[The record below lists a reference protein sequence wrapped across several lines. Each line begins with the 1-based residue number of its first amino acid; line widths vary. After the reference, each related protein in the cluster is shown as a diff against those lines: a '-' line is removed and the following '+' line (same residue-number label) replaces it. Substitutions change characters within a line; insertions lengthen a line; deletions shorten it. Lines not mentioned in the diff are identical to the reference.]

1 MEISTGENDLQVL
14 MIGKKGVGKS
24 TGCHKVAKPK
34 ADVLNGWT
42 MHPSKSKTAKTK
54 KDYEIMMQITVTHAH
69 QWDELTEDFM
79 EKFHLIV
86 VWIDTADVGSLA
98 DLDSAMRVVR
108 SMTDNKP
115 RHYLARLGIVLC
127 ARAAENEVTVDKAM
141 IEEFCQTYDWC
152 EFDEVSLQQW
162 EPGSVEAGFER
173 LFVIGQDL
181 LAEITMR
188 GEMKEIFGLIDTDGG
203 GSIDKD
209 EFYELMCMVGMGE
222 LLTREESDQMIDKV
236 DGDGSGEVELDE
248 FIAVMTKKAEHENTR
263 AELLQ
268 AFEFLGLGG
277 GTHGLPYGEARL
289 DKIGMWLELFKPKDA
304 KASVADCLDVLSRS
318 EKEPEIGPGGKFQR
332 VINFVD
338 FVEINS

>member
-1 MEISTGENDLQVL
+1 MEISMGENDLHIL
-14 MIGKKGVGKS
+14 IIGKKGVGKA
-24 TGCHKVAKPK
+24 TGCHKVAKLK

-42 MHPSKSKTAKTK
+42 MHPSKSKMAKSK
-54 KDYEIMMQITVTHAH
+54 KDYETMMQITVTHAH
-69 QWDELTEDFM
+69 QWDELTEEFM
-79 EKFHLIV
+79 GKFDLIV
-86 VWIDTADVGSLA
+86 AWINTADASSLA
-98 DLDSAMRVVR
+98 DLESAMRVVHT
-108 SMTDNKP
+108 MADNKP
-115 RHYLARLGIVLC
+115 IHYLARLGLVMC
-127 ARAAENEVTVDKAM
+127 TRAPEDEVTVDQPM
-141 IEEFCQTYDWC
+141 IEAFRETHDWC
-152 EFDEVSLQQW
+152 EIEELQMQLL

-173 LFVIGQDL
+173 LFRLCQEL
-181 LAEITMR
+181 MAEITMR

-248 FIAVMTKKAEHENTR
+248 FISVMTKKVENENTR
-263 AELLQ
+263 PELLQ

-304 KASVADCLDVLSRS
+304 KASVADCLDILSRS
-318 EKEPEIGPGGKFQR
+318 EKEPAIGPGGKFQR